1 MLVVALLF
9 FILFLQMIYAL
20 FIFLLVVA
28 AIITASFLKRYY
40 AGKKKIKEIKEQWA
54 LPKDIHRNFNLIA
67 SYLTATG
74 GKYAASAGDLDLD
87 DVFAYIDRAASKPG
101 QQYLFKN
108 LHAPEISETHFAA
121 IEKQV
126 DIFKN
131 DADLREKTEIKL
143 STLNNDD
150 AYYLPELFSKK
161 QDSLFDPAT
170 QFYIRMAGPLV
181 VALIF
186 GFTMVPNPVYILLL
200 VVCIIANLA
209 IHYTN
214 KTKMIRYTRSLPQLL
229 HLYKVSGWLFDNELI
244 AQNEEIKESL
254 DQMAKLKK
262 SLSYI
267 NVQNKVAADP
277 TDISLLFAEWIKILF
292 LLEPLG
298 FIISIKRV
306 NEYPEAIRTLFE
318 AVGRLDMAIS
328 ILSIR
333 DGLPYFCKPQFVN
346 QDEEIVIKDLV
357 HPLVENCV
365 PNSIT
370 IDNQHGVLITGSNM
384 SGKTTFIRTIAIN
397 ALLAQTI
404 NTSFATQY
412 KAPPLQILTSINMS
426 DDLGGQTSYFQAEAL
441 SIRNIIRDCE
451 TGKPLNS
458 LVIIDEIFRGT
469 NTIERIAAA
478 KAVLSYFIENK
489 HFVLV
494 STHDL
499 ELAGLLGSDYRVFSF
514 EELSGDDRLTFDY
527 KLKEGLLKNKNGIA
541 VLKGL
546 DYPQNII
553 EEASKISMQLREKYD
568 L

>member
-1 MLVVALLF
+1 
-9 FILFLQMIYAL
+9 MIYAL
-20 FIFLLVVA
+20 LILLLIVSIV
-28 AIITASFLKRYY
+28 ITISFLKRYY
-40 AGKKKIKEIKEQWA
+40 TDKKKLKEIKEQWGQ
-54 LPKDIHRNFNLIA
+54 PKYIHRNFNLIA
-67 SYLTATG
+67 SYLTAAG

-108 LHAPEISETHFAA
+108 LHAPEISETHFTA
-121 IEKQV
+121 IENYA
-126 DIFKN
+126 DIFKS
-131 DADLREKTEIKL
+131 DGDLRERTEIKL

-181 VALIF
+181 VALIL
-186 GFTMVPNPVYILLL
+186 GFVILHNPLYLLLL

-209 IHYTN
+209 IHYSN

-229 HLYKVSGWLFDNELI
+229 NLYKVSSWLFEHKLI
-244 AQNEEIKESL
+244 PQSDEMKHSL
-254 DQMAKLKK
+254 DKMAKLKK

-298 FIISIKRV
+298 FIVSIKRV
-306 NEYPEAIRTLFE
+306 NEHPVAIRTLFE
-318 AVGRLDMAIS
+318 AVGQLDMAIS
-328 ILSIR
+328 ILSVR
-333 DGLPYFCKPQFVN
+333 EGLPYFCKPQFAN
-346 QDEEIVIKDLV
+346 NSENIVIKDLV

-370 IDNQHGVLITGSNM
+370 IDNKRGVLITGSNM

-404 NTSFATQY
+404 NTSFATEY

-441 SIRNIIRDCE
+441 SIRHIISDCE

-553 EEASKISMQLREKYD
+553 EEASKISMLLREKYD